1 MKVKSF
7 ITLTLELQLPMM
19 TSSHFRRIRFRQ
31 VRCRLKRRQFGPPSN
46 KKKHH
51 FWKTLIDFRKPKVH
65 VFVSIYFTIFGT

>member
-31 VRCRLKRRQFGPPSN
+31 VRCRLKRRQFAPPSN
-46 KKKHH
+46 KT
-51 FWKTLIDFRKPKVH
+51 KTSFLENFDRFSQTESSRICINF
-65 VFVSIYFTIFGT
+65 FTLFGT